1 LVFCKAKNKF
11 LKTKNKI
18 VFIDSKIS
26 GYISKLSQVL
36 LGKRMII
43 AKSQKDLDRMR
54 EVGELIAEV
63 REYLRG
69 MITPGITTLELNAV
83 AEKMMRERGATPTFI
98 GYKPHGMVPF
108 PFAICASVN
117 EQIVHGF
124 SNDIP
129 LKNGDIISLDMAAT
143 YNGFVGD
150 TAFTAPVGEITDELK
165 QLIRVT
171 EECLEL
177 AIEQCYPN
185 KRVGDIGWAVQSHA
199 EKYGY
204 GIVRDYTGHGIGR
217 AMHESPQIA
226 NCGRQGTREKI
237 RSGYCFALEPMLN
250 LGTHETRTLD
260 DKWTVVTKDGKP
272 SAHAEHS
279 IAITAEGPEI
289 LTLTKEQKATLKNGK
304 QERVAA

>member
-1 LVFCKAKNKF
+1 MLSN
-11 LKTKNKI
+11 
-18 VFIDSKIS
+18 SKIGS
-26 GYISKLSQVL
+26 FFSRLSQVL

-63 REYLRG
+63 RENLRG
-69 MITPGITTLELNAV
+69 MVEIGITSLELNA
-83 AEKMMRERGATPTFI
+83 AADKMIRERGAIPTFI
-98 GYKPHGMVPF
+98 GYHGF
-108 PFAICASVN
+108 PYAICASVN
-117 EQIVHGF
+117 DQIVHGF

-129 LKNGDIISLDMAAT
+129 LKDGDIISLDMAAT

-171 EECLEL
+171 EECLDL
-177 AIEQCYPN
+177 AIQQCHPGN
-185 KRVGDIGWAVQSHA
+185 RVGDIGHAVQSHG

-217 AMHESPQIA
+217 AMHEAPQIA
-226 NCGRQGTREKI
+226 NYGRPGTREKI
-237 RSGYCFALEPMLN
+237 RAGYCFAIEPMLN
-250 LGTHETRTLD
+250 LGTHETRTLE

-279 IAITAEGPEI
+279 IAVTADGPEI
-289 LTLTKEQKATLKNGK
+289 LTLTKEQKAALKNAK
-304 QERVAA
+304 KETVAA